1 MATAKIWNGSSTS
14 IVLRK
19 CSKLEKKKT
28 RKSDRVTIQFIKL
41 QIEQYFT
48 ELFTDLN

>member
-1 MATAKIWNGSSTS
+1 MEAQHQSCSG
-14 IVLRK
+14 K

-48 ELFTDLN
+48 ELFTDLS